1 MRKTNQAPAE
11 AAALRVQSDRF
22 ENFRKRHHACL
33 RPANVVEESL
43 VEIMALENWRR
54 QDTTLPEKA
63 REDAAHGF
71 QRALKSLTRLRRTM
85 GRGPMPPL
93 PTLRM
98 RKPSVSAAEE
108 TGQVETGKVIEMP
121 HPAENSEPAAKAG
134 LDGARA
140 EVYEFPKAA

>member
-1 MRKTNQAPAE
+1 MRKTNQSPAE

-22 ENFRKRHHACL
+22 ENFRKRHHATL

-54 QDTTLPEKA
+54 QDTALPEKA
-63 REDAAHGF
+63 RDDAAHNF

-93 PTLRM
+93 PTLRQ
-98 RKPSVSAAEE
+98 RKPFASAAE
-108 TGQVETGKVIEMP
+108 GTGKVIEMP
-121 HPAENSEPAAKAG
+121 QPAQDSKPPAEAG
-134 LDGARA
+134 MGRARA
-140 EVYEFPKAA
+140 EVYQFPKAA